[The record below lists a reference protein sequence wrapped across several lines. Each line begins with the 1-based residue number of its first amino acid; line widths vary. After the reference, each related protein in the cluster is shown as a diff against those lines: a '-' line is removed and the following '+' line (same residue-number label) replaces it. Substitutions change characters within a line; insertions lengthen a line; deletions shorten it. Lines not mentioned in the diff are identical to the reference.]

1 MSLGLKCVKE
11 KNYNIAGYLCFKMDL
26 THGGKLEVL
35 SYIHHACVLVT
46 SMSGEICEGEK
57 KEERKR
63 EVNVFVC

>member
-1 MSLGLKCVKE
+1 
-11 KNYNIAGYLCFKMDL
+11 MDL